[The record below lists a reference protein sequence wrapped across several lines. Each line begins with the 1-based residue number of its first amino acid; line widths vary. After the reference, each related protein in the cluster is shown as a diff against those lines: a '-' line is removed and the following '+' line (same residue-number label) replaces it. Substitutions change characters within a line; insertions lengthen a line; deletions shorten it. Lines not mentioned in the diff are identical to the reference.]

1 VLEGL
6 KRVVNSADD
15 ISVFGTGETVE
26 EAEKD
31 HDMILWNLCFL
42 LQRSKPN
49 VKQVTW
55 TGHLVR
61 GMGISP
67 HPGLVQA
74 IVDTNPPQDV
84 KRVQHFLGMC
94 NYL

>member
-1 VLEGL
+1 MLKGL

-31 HDMILWNLCFL
+31 HDMILCNFL
-42 LQRSKPN
+42 LQRSEPYF
-49 VKQVTW
+49 KQVTW

-61 GMGISP
+61 GMVISP
-67 HPGLVQA
+67 HPGRVQA